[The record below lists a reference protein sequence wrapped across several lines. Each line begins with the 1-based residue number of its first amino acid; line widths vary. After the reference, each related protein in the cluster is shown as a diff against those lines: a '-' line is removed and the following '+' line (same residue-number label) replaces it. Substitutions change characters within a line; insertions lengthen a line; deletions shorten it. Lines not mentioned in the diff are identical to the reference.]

1 MRGNIC
7 FKLALHFSFDL
18 ELSNR
23 IPVESSTGLYEVDVF
38 YWFYNKGL
46 SLTILLLFL
55 KKSDSRGTGEPLG
68 KSKFVHVLFLLEEF
82 LKIEQL
88 FILIVQQY
96 MVIQLQS
103 KPVRTIADRFC

>member
-23 IPVESSTGLYEVDVF
+23 IPVESSTGLYKIDVF

-46 SLTILLLFL
+46 SLTLVF
-55 KKSDSRGTGEPLG
+55 KKSQILEVQVNPLARA
-68 KSKFVHVLFLLEEF
+68 SL
-82 LKIEQL
+82 
-88 FILIVQQY
+88 Y
-96 MVIQLQS
+96 MS
-103 KPVRTIADRFC
+103 YSY